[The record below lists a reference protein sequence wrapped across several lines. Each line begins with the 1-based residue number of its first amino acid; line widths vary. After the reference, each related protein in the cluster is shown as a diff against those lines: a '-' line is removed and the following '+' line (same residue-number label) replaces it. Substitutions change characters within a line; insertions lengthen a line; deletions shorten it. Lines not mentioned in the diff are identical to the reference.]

1 VKLEQTEDGVTLRA
15 MTDSKGRVV
24 FDLRCPVACGVCCGY
39 WKEVLL
45 LACAQAGPEL
55 PEECPHLS
63 GTGCRLPRKSRPLVC
78 LTYLC
83 ELGILAIE
91 GRVTQADIDRV
102 LEQEKQ
108 AGAFSFLENYPPVV
122 QGKKMKFR
130 KKDRK
135 LIKKI
140 KKEGASYV

>member
-1 VKLEQTEDGVTLRA
+1 MKLEQTEGGVVLRA
-15 MTDSKGRVV
+15 MTDAKGRVV
-24 FDLRCPVACGVCCGY
+24 FDLRCPVGCGLCCGY

-45 LACAQAGPEL
+45 LACEQVVSEL
-55 PEECPHLS
+55 SEECPHLS
-63 GTGCRLPRKSRPLVC
+63 DTGCRLLRKNRPLAC

-83 ELGILAIE
+83 ELGILAME

-108 AGAFSFLENYPPVV
+108 MTAFSFLENYPPVV
-122 QGKKMKFR
+122 EAKKMKFR

-140 KKEGASYV
+140 RKQGASYV